1 MKSVGPTQRH
11 TADMK
16 AAHEQ
21 EKAIYVDARANIE
34 THLKRSEHD

>member
-1 MKSVGPTQRH
+1 MPEVKSVGPTQRH

-21 EKAIYVDARANIE
+21 EKAIYVDRE
-34 THLKRSEHD
+34 KEHVQTSRHI